1 MLAPDPVRPL
11 GLCIS
16 WLPYLRV
23 LNVEKVRLLQGLISR
38 QKLCWVMKENL
49 LLVRGYLRQS
59 NAHTNIR
66 SCICSH
72 QTFRGAMMQ
81 DLLFILPGKDACSG
95 MVNPLQVM
103 LVRVIPH
110 AAATD
115 QLLT

>member
-1 MLAPDPVRPL
+1 
-11 GLCIS
+11 
-16 WLPYLRV
+16 
-23 LNVEKVRLLQGLISR
+23 
-38 QKLCWVMKENL
+38 
-49 LLVRGYLRQS
+49 
-59 NAHTNIR
+59 
-66 SCICSH
+66 
-72 QTFRGAMMQ
+72 MMQ